1 MKKGRSRLEAVRVV
15 DGGGFRLADHDPR
28 ARSGLDHSDGDRRL
42 QSLRERLGTLQA
54 RLYASGR
61 HSLLVVLQGMDTSG
75 KDGTIGHVTAGLNPQ
90 GVDVV
95 SFKQPGP
102 IELAHHFLWR
112 VWLHAPAL
120 GRIVIFNRSH
130 YEDVLVTRVHPELLP
145 EPPDWEARF
154 DDIRGFERAL
164 AHGGTTVVKCFLHI
178 SRDEQE
184 ERLRARLDD
193 PAKHWKWSGADLRER
208 ARWDDYQRAYEEAIA
223 ATATEAAPW
232 FVVPADHKWHA
243 RLLVAEA
250 MVEAL
255 EGIDPQLPPVDKAA
269 IRTAKKELGRVASSR
284 R

>member
-1 MKKGRSRLEAVRVV
+1 MTGPGKRLDAVRVT
-15 DGGGFRLADHDPR
+15 DGAGFRLADHDPGG
-28 ARSGLDHSDGDRRL
+28 RSGLDHDEGDRRL
-42 QSLRERLGTLQA
+42 DALRERLRALQA
-54 RLYASGR
+54 RLYAAGR

-102 IELAHHFLWR
+102 IERAHHFLWR
-112 VWLHAPAL
+112 VWPHAPAQ

-130 YEDVLVTRVHPELLP
+130 YEDVLVTRVHPELAG
-145 EPPDWEARF
+145 EAAPDWDARLG
-154 DDIRGFERAL
+154 DIRGFERAL
-164 AHGGTTVVKCFLHI
+164 AHGGTTVLKCFLHI
-178 SRDEQE
+178 SRDEQKK
-184 ERLRARLDD
+184 RLLARLDD
-193 PAKHWKWSGADLRER
+193 PAKHWKWSEADLRER
-208 ARWDDYQRAYEEAIA
+208 AFWDDYQHAYAQAIA

-255 EGIDPQLPPVDKAA
+255 ERIDPQLPPADGAA
-269 IRTAKKELGRVASSR
+269 IAAAKRELGHSG
-284 R
+284 

>member
-1 MKKGRSRLEAVRVV
+1 MKKGRRLLDAVRV
-15 DGGGFRLADHDPR
+15 DGGAGFRLADHDPR
-28 ARSGLDHSDGDRRL
+28 GRSGLEREDGERRL
-42 QSLRERLGTLQA
+42 DDLRERLRALQVL
-54 RLYASGR
+54 LYAANR
-61 HSLLVVLQGMDTSG
+61 QSLLVVLQGMDTSG

-102 IELAHHFLWR
+102 IERAHHFLWR
-112 VWLHAPAL
+112 VWLHAPAQ

-130 YEDVLVTRVHPELLP
+130 YEDVLVTRVHPELIG
-145 EPPDWEARF
+145 EAPDWQARL
-154 DDIRGFERAL
+154 DDIRDFERTL
-164 AHGGTTVVKCFLHI
+164 EHGGTTVLKVFLNI

-184 ERLRARLDD
+184 KRLRARLDD

-208 ARWDDYQRAYEEAIA
+208 ARWDDYQHAYEQAIA
-223 ATATEAAPW
+223 ATATKAAPW

-255 EGIDPQLPPVDKAA
+255 ERIDPQLPPADDDAVAA
-269 IRTAKKELGRVASSR
+269 AKGELGQSGR
-284 R
+284 